1 MVGGHKSVMPR
12 RPVYPLGKGDSWM
25 ATIIEC
31 TKGHYEAQETSYGEA
46 YVYTWSASWWS
57 VTAGKG
63 GCLPSPKPSAGAV
76 PITRPWF
83 EKRGRG
89 TGERTSE
96 MRSIASG
103 GRSETNTF
111 GQSDTT
117 G

>member
-1 MVGGHKSVMPR
+1 MVGGHNSIMPG
-12 RPVYPLGKGDSWM
+12 RPGYPLGKGDSWV
-25 ATIIEC
+25 ATIIEWP
-31 TKGHYEAQETSYGEA
+31 KGHYEAHETSYGEA
-46 YVYTWSASWWS
+46 YVYTWSASWWN
-57 VTAGKG
+57 VTVGKG

-83 EKRGRG
+83 EKRGRR

-103 GRSETNTF
+103 GKSETNTC

>member
-83 EKRGRG
+83 EKRGRR
-89 TGERTSE
+89 TGARTSE

-103 GRSETNTF
+103 GRSETNTC